1 MVSRP
6 LDLHPQE
13 LLPTVPVPNQ
23 EVFLR
28 HKGPSTL
35 IHPQQVGEGLAVA
48 QSINRKSH
56 EIRNDGMMTI
66 LASIFYRTVGKFK
79 KLNRQSQSITWL
91 HLTSDLWCLVV
102 HGGDGDVEEKP
113 RDGATMLVTD

>member
-1 MVSRP
+1 MQAELLSLLQRSTLQLQPAVVSRL

-48 QSINRKSH
+48 QRIKGKSH
-56 EIRNDGMMTI
+56 KIRNDRMMRKPDVDRF
-66 LASIFYRTVGKFK
+66 SI
-79 KLNRQSQSITWL
+79 
-91 HLTSDLWCLVV
+91 
-102 HGGDGDVEEKP
+102 
-113 RDGATMLVTD
+113 